1 MLARAGGVDLLT
13 HYSNRLDV
21 LADLRE
27 VQRQLERAQSATDV
41 GSHSVRSLPPPPGER
56 KQWVKRPP
64 LTEQFT
70 PDELAQIVRDTKDMT
85 QAVVAEKYGVSV
97 VSVWRLVKKYKR
109 K

>member
-1 MLARAGGVDLLT
+1 MAAGVDLIT

-27 VQRQLERAQSATDV
+27 VQRQLGRAQATTDAT
-41 GSHSVRSLPPPPGER
+41 GRHSVRSLPPPARER

-70 PDELAQIVRDTKDMT
+70 PKQLARIIRDTQTMT
-85 QAVVAEKYGVSV
+85 QAAVAEKYGISE
-97 VSVWRLVKKYKR
+97 VSVWRLVKKHKG